1 MYLPSLRRLIDYDV
15 IIVCDDSGSMAMQA
29 DDDDPNLT
37 RWAELK
43 QSVRIL
49 LGITEAMG
57 KAVDV
62 YFINRGAFRQVR
74 SWNQIANQFN
84 PPPAGFT
91 DTVSVL
97 NRAWY
102 DRSQSGLAERPVVV
116 HIFTD
121 GHPTDA
127 YGNENL
133 QSFAYWLRMRQN
145 LQRSFFAILLCT
157 DNEEVCNA
165 YRPLEYRVQ
174 GQYGW
179 IGATCGIPGVDVTE
193 DYRGERRDVLALRGP
208 SYSFTFGDY
217 IVKCLVGVIDP
228 QIHIIDMPPGSSIY
242 GRAGGRA
249 GGGGGCAT
257 Q

>member
-116 HIFTD
+116 R
-121 GHPTDA
+121 
-127 YGNENL
+127 L
-133 QSFAYWLRMRQN
+133 S
-145 LQRSFFAILLCT
+145 
-157 DNEEVCNA
+157 
-165 YRPLEYRVQ
+165 
-174 GQYGW
+174 W